1 MLQKKKLIK
10 SCGTVVEVNLLWI
23 IFTWKGLQ
31 LVLALF
37 ISILYLKQGIEVR
50 ETESGEYSGWV
61 NVH

>member
-23 IFTWKGLQ
+23 IFTWKWQQ

>member
-23 IFTWKGLQ
+23 IFTWKWQQ

-50 ETESGEYSGWV
+50 ETECGEYSGWV